1 MRPGAEHRQQIN
13 TPHESCNMPSK
24 FFRVATE
31 GATTDGREI
40 QRDWIKQMAK
50 NFNRAKYGARVWLE
64 HLRGVLP
71 ESSFAALG
79 DVLAVEARTVEEGKL
94 ALFAQIEA
102 LPSLVA
108 MNKAGQKIYTSIEV
122 DPNFAKSGEA
132 YLTGLAVTDSPAS
145 LGTEVLKF
153 AAQNPDA
160 SPYKGRKH
168 SEGALFSA
176 AVETDLGLEGDAETI
191 ASSILTKFSDMLKNL
206 SGIAA
211 PKHTPETTEVFAT
224 KTLEVLGA
232 ADAAIQQQAKELAAA
247 KADNAKLAG
256 EFATL
261 QTDFK
266 ALTDKLSKQDGD
278 PTQRPPATGTE
289 GMAKADC

>member
-1 MRPGAEHRQQIN
+1 
-13 TPHESCNMPSK
+13 MPSK

-40 QRDWIKQMAK
+40 QRSWIEQMAK
-50 NFNRAKYGARVWLE
+50 NFNREKYGARVWLE
-64 HLRGVLP
+64 HMRGMLP

-79 DVLAVEARTVEEGKL
+79 DVLAVEARAVEDGKL

-102 LPSLVA
+102 LPALVA
-108 MNKAGQKIYTSIEV
+108 MNKAKQKIYTSIEV
-122 DPNFAKSGEA
+122 DPNFAKTGEA

-153 AAQNPDA
+153 AAGNPDA
-160 SPYKGRKH
+160 SPFKGKKH

-176 AVETDLGLEGDAETI
+176 AVETELGLEGDAESV
-191 ASSILTKFSDMLKNL
+191 ASTLINKFSDLLKNL
-206 SGIAA
+206 SGNAA

-232 ADAAIQQQAKELAAA
+232 ADAAIQHQAKELAAE
-247 KADNAKLAG
+247 KAAREKLAG
-256 EFATL
+256 EFNTL
-261 QTDFK
+261 QTKFTE
-266 ALTDKLSKQDGD
+266 LSEKLSKQDGNSK
-278 PTQRPPATGTE
+278 QRPSATGSE
-289 GMAKADC
+289 GDVQADC

>member
-1 MRPGAEHRQQIN
+1 
-13 TPHESCNMPSK
+13 MPSK

-40 QRDWIKQMAK
+40 QRSWIEQMAK

-64 HLRGVLP
+64 HYRGVLP

-79 DVLAVEARTVEEGKL
+79 DVLAVESREVEDGKL
-94 ALFAQIEA
+94 ALFAQIDA

-108 MNKAGQKIYTSIEV
+108 MNKAKQKIYTSIEI
-122 DPNFAKSGEA
+122 DPNFAKTGEA
-132 YLTGLAVTDSPAS
+132 YLTGLAVTDTPAS

-160 SPYKGRKH
+160 SPYKGKKH

-176 AVETDLGLEGDAETI
+176 ALETDLGLEGDAETI
-191 ASSILTKFSDMLKNL
+191 ASTLINKFSDLLKNL
-206 SGIAA
+206 SGAAA
-211 PKHTPETTEVFAT
+211 PKPTPETTEVFAT

-232 ADAAIQQQAKELAAA
+232 ADAAIQHQAKELATEKAA
-247 KADNAKLAG
+247 REKLAG
-256 EFATL
+256 EFS
-261 QTDFK
+261 
-266 ALTDKLSKQDGD
+266 ALEKKFNELTVKLSKQDGGG
-278 PTQRPPATGTE
+278 TTRPEATGTE
-289 GMAKADC
+289 GAVLADC

>member
-1 MRPGAEHRQQIN
+1 
-13 TPHESCNMPSK
+13 MPSK

-40 QRDWIKQMAK
+40 QRSWIEQMAK
-50 NFNRAKYGARVWLE
+50 NFNREKYGARVWLE
-64 HLRGVLP
+64 HMRGMLP

-102 LPSLVA
+102 LPALVA
-108 MNKAGQKIYTSIEV
+108 MNKAKQKIYTSIEV

-153 AAQNPDA
+153 AAGNPDA
-160 SPYKGRKH
+160 SPFKGKKH

-176 AVETDLGLEGDAETI
+176 AVETELGLEGDAESI
-191 ASSILTKFSDMLKNL
+191 ASTLITKFSDMLKNL
-206 SGIAA
+206 SGITA
-211 PKHTPETTEVFAT
+211 PKPTPETSDAFAT

-232 ADAAIQQQAKELAAA
+232 ADAAIQQQAKELATEKAA
-247 KADNAKLAG
+247 REKLAG
-256 EFATL
+256 EFNTL
-261 QTDFK
+261 QANFNELSK
-266 ALTDKLSKQDGD
+266 KLSQQDGST
-278 PTQRPPATGTE
+278 TQRPEATGSE
-289 GMAKADC
+289 GVVQADC

>member
-1 MRPGAEHRQQIN
+1 
-13 TPHESCNMPSK
+13 MPSK

-40 QRDWIKQMAK
+40 QRSWIEQMAK
-50 NFNRAKYGARVWLE
+50 NFNREKYGARVWLE
-64 HLRGVLP
+64 HMRGMLP

-79 DVLAVEARTVEEGKL
+79 DVLAVESRTVEDGKL

-102 LPSLVA
+102 LPALVA
-108 MNKAGQKIYTSIEV
+108 MNKAKQKIYTSIEV

-153 AAQNPDA
+153 AAGNPDA
-160 SPYKGRKH
+160 SPFKGKKH

-176 AVETDLGLEGDAETI
+176 AVETELGLEGDAESI
-191 ASSILTKFSDMLKNL
+191 ASTLINKFSDMLKNL

-211 PKHTPETTEVFAT
+211 PKHTPETPEVFAT

-232 ADAAIQQQAKELAAA
+232 ADAAIQHQAKELAAE
-247 KADNAKLAG
+247 KAAREKLAG
-256 EFATL
+256 EFS
-261 QTDFK
+261 
-266 ALTDKLSKQDGD
+266 ALEKKFNELTVKLSKQDGGG
-278 PTQRPPATGTE
+278 TARPEATGNE
-289 GMAKADC
+289 GAVLADC

>member
-1 MRPGAEHRQQIN
+1 
-13 TPHESCNMPSK
+13 MPSK

-40 QRDWIKQMAK
+40 QRSWIEQMAK
-50 NFNRAKYGARVWLE
+50 NFNREKYGARVWLE
-64 HLRGVLP
+64 HMRGMLP

-79 DVLAVEARTVEEGKL
+79 DVLAVEARTVEDGKL

-102 LPSLVA
+102 LPALVA
-108 MNKAGQKIYTSIEV
+108 MNKAKQKIYTSIEV

-153 AAQNPDA
+153 AAGNPDA
-160 SPYKGRKH
+160 SPFKGKKH

-176 AVETDLGLEGDAETI
+176 AVETELGLEGDAESI
-191 ASSILTKFSDMLKNL
+191 ASTLITKFSDMLKNL
-206 SGIAA
+206 SGITA
-211 PKHTPETTEVFAT
+211 PKHTPETPEVFAT

-232 ADAAIQQQAKELAAA
+232 ADAAIQHQAKELATEKAA
-247 KADNAKLAG
+247 REKLAG
-256 EFATL
+256 EFS
-261 QTDFK
+261 
-266 ALTDKLSKQDGD
+266 ALEKKFNELTVTLSKQDGGG
-278 PTQRPPATGTE
+278 TARPEATGTE
-289 GMAKADC
+289 GAVLADC

>member
-1 MRPGAEHRQQIN
+1 
-13 TPHESCNMPSK
+13 MPSK

-40 QRDWIKQMAK
+40 QRSWIEQMAK
-50 NFNRAKYGARVWLE
+50 NFNREKYGARVWLE
-64 HLRGVLP
+64 HMRGMLP

-79 DVLAVEARTVEEGKL
+79 DVLALEARTVEDGKL

-102 LPSLVA
+102 LPALVA
-108 MNKAGQKIYTSIEV
+108 MNKAKQKIYTSIEV

-153 AAQNPDA
+153 AAGNPDA
-160 SPYKGRKH
+160 SPFKGKKH

-176 AVETDLGLEGDAETI
+176 AVETELGLEGDAESI
-191 ASSILTKFSDMLKNL
+191 ASTLITKFSDMLKNL
-206 SGIAA
+206 SGITA
-211 PKHTPETTEVFAT
+211 PKHTPETSEVFAT

-232 ADAAIQQQAKELAAA
+232 ADAAIQHQAKELAAE
-247 KADNAKLAG
+247 KAAREKLAG
-256 EFATL
+256 DFSTL
-261 QTDFK
+261 EKKFNE
-266 ALTDKLSKQDGD
+266 LTVKLSAQDGN
-278 PTQRPPATGTE
+278 TTGRPEATGNE
-289 GMAKADC
+289 GAVLADC

>member
-1 MRPGAEHRQQIN
+1 
-13 TPHESCNMPSK
+13 MPSK

-40 QRDWIKQMAK
+40 QRSWIEQMAK
-50 NFNRAKYGARVWLE
+50 NFNRQKYGARVWLE
-64 HLRGVLP
+64 HMRGMLP

-79 DVLAVEARTVEEGKL
+79 DVLAVEARTVEDGKL

-102 LPSLVA
+102 LPALVA
-108 MNKAGQKIYTSIEV
+108 MNKAKQKIYTSIEV

-153 AAQNPDA
+153 AAGNPDA
-160 SPYKGRKH
+160 SPFKGKKH

-176 AVETDLGLEGDAETI
+176 AVETELGLEGDAESI
-191 ASSILTKFSDMLKNL
+191 ASTLINKFSDLLKNL

-232 ADAAIQQQAKELAAA
+232 ADAAIQHQAKELATEKAA
-247 KADNAKLAG
+247 REKLAG
-256 EFATL
+256 EFS
-261 QTDFK
+261 
-266 ALTDKLSKQDGD
+266 ALEKKFNELTVKLSAQDGS
-278 PTQRPPATGTE
+278 TTGRPEATGTE
-289 GMAKADC
+289 GTVLADC

>member
-1 MRPGAEHRQQIN
+1 
-13 TPHESCNMPSK
+13 MPSK

-40 QRDWIKQMAK
+40 QRSWIEQMAK
-50 NFNRAKYGARVWLE
+50 NFNREKYGARVWLE
-64 HLRGVLP
+64 HMRGMLP

-79 DVLAVEARTVEEGKL
+79 DVLAVEARTVEDGKL

-102 LPSLVA
+102 LPALVA
-108 MNKAGQKIYTSIEV
+108 MNKAKQKIYTSIEV

-153 AAQNPDA
+153 AAGNPDA
-160 SPYKGRKH
+160 SPFKGKKH

-176 AVETDLGLEGDAETI
+176 AVETELGLEGDAESI
-191 ASSILTKFSDMLKNL
+191 ASTLISKFSDMLKNL

-211 PKHTPETTEVFAT
+211 PKHTPETPEVFAT

-232 ADAAIQQQAKELAAA
+232 ADAAIQHQAKELAAE
-247 KADNAKLAG
+247 KAAREKLAG
-256 EFATL
+256 EFSTL
-261 QTDFK
+261 EKKFNE
-266 ALTDKLSKQDGD
+266 LTEKLSAQDGN
-278 PTQRPPATGTE
+278 TSGRPEATGNE
-289 GMAKADC
+289 GAVLADC

>member
-1 MRPGAEHRQQIN
+1 
-13 TPHESCNMPSK
+13 MPSK

-40 QRDWIKQMAK
+40 QRSWIEQMAK
-50 NFNRAKYGARVWLE
+50 NFNRQKYGARVWLE
-64 HLRGVLP
+64 HMRGMLP

-79 DVLAVEARTVEEGKL
+79 DVLAVESRQVEDGKL

-102 LPSLVA
+102 LPALVA
-108 MNKAGQKIYTSIEV
+108 MNKAQQKIYTSIEV

-153 AAQNPDA
+153 AAGNPDA
-160 SPYKGRKH
+160 SPFKGKKH
-168 SEGALFSA
+168 SDGALFSA
-176 AVETDLGLEGDAETI
+176 AVETDLGLEGDAESI
-191 ASSILTKFSDMLKNL
+191 ASTLITKFSDMLNKL

-211 PKHTPETTEVFAT
+211 PKPTPETTEVFAT

-232 ADAAIQQQAKELAAA
+232 ADAAIQQQAKELATEKAA
-247 KADNAKLAG
+247 REKLAG
-256 EFATL
+256 EFSTL
-261 QTDFK
+261 EKKFNE
-266 ALTDKLSKQDGD
+266 LTVKLGKQDGS
-278 PTQRPPATGTE
+278 TSGRPEATGNE
-289 GMAKADC
+289 GAVLADC

>member
-1 MRPGAEHRQQIN
+1 
-13 TPHESCNMPSK
+13 MPSK

-40 QRDWIKQMAK
+40 QRSWIEQMAK
-50 NFNRAKYGARVWLE
+50 NFNREKYGARVWLE
-64 HLRGVLP
+64 HMRGMLP

-79 DVLAVEARTVEEGKL
+79 DVLAVEARPVEGGKL

-102 LPSLVA
+102 LPALVA
-108 MNKAGQKIYTSIEV
+108 MNKAKQKIYTSIEV

-153 AAQNPDA
+153 AAGNPDA
-160 SPYKGRKH
+160 SPFKGKKH

-176 AVETDLGLEGDAETI
+176 AVETELGLEGDAESI
-191 ASSILTKFSDMLKNL
+191 ANTLINKFSDMLKNL
-206 SGIAA
+206 SGITA
-211 PKHTPETTEVFAT
+211 PKHTTETTEAFAA

-232 ADAAIQQQAKELAAA
+232 ADAAIQHQSKELAAE
-247 KADNAKLAG
+247 KAAREKLAG
-256 EFATL
+256 EFS
-261 QTDFK
+261 
-266 ALTDKLSKQDGD
+266 ALEKKFNELTVKLSAQDGN
-278 PTQRPPATGTE
+278 TTGRPEATGTE
-289 GMAKADC
+289 GAVLADC